1 MYKIEMA
8 VNASNPSLEAIMKD
22 MVNKI
27 AFGSAQEFREF
38 ERGLYKFKMSD
49 KVVKAGYAGVR
60 PFYQNYLYPADG
72 SEFQQL
78 SLLHVAV
85 LTGDIAMVEEVM
97 RMGVPLEKLTGNTL
111 DKDFKNKTARG
122 LADILI
128 ARSKTPQE
136 AENFKAIKSLLLKR
150 GAHPKMITTIT
161 GRKLAFPENA
171 ENVQYY
177 KNATAELNRIMSKVQ
192 TRKGRKSRKTRKT
205 RRA

>member
-1 MYKIEMA
+1 MA
-8 VNASNPSLEAIMKD
+8 VNASNPSLNAIMKD

-27 AFGSAQEFREF
+27 AFDSADDFRTF

-49 KVVKAGYAGVR
+49 KVAKAGYAGLR

-97 RMGVPLEKLTGNTL
+97 RFGVPLEKLTGNTL

-122 LADILI
+122 LADVLI

-150 GAHPKMITTIT
+150 GAQPKMVTTIT

-177 KNATAELNRIMSKVQ
+177 KNAVAELNRMIPLQ
-192 TRKGRKSRKTRKT
+192 KSRKNRKAKKLRKT